1 MDWRTSLDTDPLE
14 ELLRSHTGAR
24 RYRRP
29 EGDTELSS
37 PGVPNT
43 ETRGSVQDPISQGV
57 SPVAVGNLWMAVYVQ
72 VLAVQV
78 AGGVP
83 DQRSVKE
90 PEAIQDENELAR
102 QNRDV
107 FA

>member
-1 MDWRTSLDTDPLE
+1 
-14 ELLRSHTGAR
+14 
-24 RYRRP
+24 
-29 EGDTELSS
+29 
-37 PGVPNT
+37 
-43 ETRGSVQDPISQGV
+43 
-57 SPVAVGNLWMAVYVQ
+57 MAVYVQ

-90 PEAIQDENELAR
+90 PEAIQHENELAR